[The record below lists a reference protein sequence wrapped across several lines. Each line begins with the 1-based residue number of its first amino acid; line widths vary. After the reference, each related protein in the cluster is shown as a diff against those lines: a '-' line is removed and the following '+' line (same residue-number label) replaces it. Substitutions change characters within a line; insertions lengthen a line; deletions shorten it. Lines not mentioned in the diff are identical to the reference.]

1 MFNNIVISSSLC
13 VARPGQSA
21 VYGRHRGPLH
31 EAAGQMFPPPQCEVS
46 HTADK
51 VFKVSH
57 SPALNNRGAHTLI
70 IHTVDHNALQSLSCC
85 LLNKDFFSAGG
96 VGSIHTLYLNK

>member
-1 MFNNIVISSSLC
+1 MLLMQALAWPVMFNNSVVSSLC
-13 VARPGQSA
+13 VAGTGQSA

-46 HTADK
+46 HTAEK

-57 SPALNNRGAHTLI
+57 
-70 IHTVDHNALQSLSCC
+70 
-85 LLNKDFFSAGG
+85 
-96 VGSIHTLYLNK
+96 